1 VSVRFRLTL
10 VALVA
15 TAAVFAL
22 GSFLFSSLLAS
33 SLVGTLDA
41 NLAAQAT
48 QALQSVPGP
57 GGQENLQDAGG
68 APVGTKTARASV
80 VPSEYLLQVL
90 APGGR
95 VVQANQA
102 ASNVALLTLAEARDA
117 TTGRLRL
124 TVARARDGGQLR
136 LLAVP
141 VDGQR
146 GWVVVVGASLATVDE
161 TLHNVNLALV
171 VAGLVGVAL
180 AGLAAYLLARAAL
193 APVEAMRREVETLA
207 DLERPQGVGIEVPS
221 TRDELARLGETMN
234 HLLARLSDS
243 LVRLSEALA
252 RERSFVAD
260 AGHELRTP
268 LAVLKGEL
276 ELASRSGRTRAE
288 LASAVKGALGEADH
302 VARLAE
308 DLLVLAQQG
317 SGKLSLFP
325 DKVQVDELLL
335 RRAAAVH
342 AVASRA
348 HARVVVDA
356 DAGLEALVDAGR
368 LRQVV
373 DNLLDNALRY
383 APASSTITVSARARD
398 ATLVI
403 SVADEGPGFPPAFLP
418 RAFERFARSD
428 AARGRETGGTGLG
441 LAIVAAIA
449 AAHGGWAE
457 AANAPGGGAVVTVEI
472 PDTVIQRS
480 TTSE

>member
-1 VSVRFRLTL
+1 MSVRLRLTL

-15 TAAVFAL
+15 TAAVFTL

-48 QALQSVPGP
+48 QALQAVPTP

-68 APVGTKTARASV
+68 VAVGAKTARTSA

-90 APGGR
+90 APGGGL
-95 VVQANQA
+95 VQANQA
-102 ASNVALLTLAEARDA
+102 AGNAALLTPAEARRA
-117 TTGRLRL
+117 ATGRLRL
-124 TVARARDGGQLR
+124 TVARDGRPLR

-141 VDGQR
+141 VKGQR
-146 GWVVVVGASLATVDE
+146 GWLVVVGASLATIDE
-161 TLHNVNLALV
+161 TLHNVDLGLV
-171 VAGLVGVAL
+171 LAGLAGVAL
-180 AGLAAYLLARAAL
+180 AALAAYLLARAAL
-193 APVEAMRREVETLA
+193 APVEAMRSEVERLA
-207 DLERPQGVGIEVPS
+207 DLEHPQGAGIEVPS

-268 LAVLKGEL
+268 LAVLRGEL
-276 ELASRSGRTRAE
+276 ELASRAGRTRAE
-288 LASAVKGALGEADH
+288 LASAVQGALGEADH

-308 DLLVLAQQG
+308 DLLVLAQQTNDR
-317 SGKLSLFP
+317 LSLLP
-325 DKVQVDELLL
+325 DTVEIDALLQ
-335 RRAAAVH
+335 RCAAAV
-342 AVASRA
+342 ASVAERA
-348 HARVVVDA
+348 HVRVVVDA
-356 DAGLEALVDAGR
+356 DAHMEALVDAGR
-368 LRQVV
+368 LRQVI
-373 DNLLDNALRY
+373 DNLLDNALRF
-383 APASSTITVSARARD
+383 APASSTVTVSARARG
-398 ATLVI
+398 AMLAV

-418 RAFERFARSD
+418 RAFERFTRAD

-449 AAHGGWAE
+449 AAQGGRAQATN
-457 AANAPGGGAVVTVEI
+457 AARGGAVVTVEI
-472 PDTVIQRS
+472 PDTVIQPA
-480 TTSE
+480 TSG